1 MGEARE
7 MPQST
12 KHFPTQEDL
21 RSDAQPQG
29 QLGGGRYGDHSPRS
43 PGASQSPPP
52 ADELQGKALTQKL
65 RQRVMEEDPQS

>member
-1 MGEARE
+1 MGEARK

-21 RSDAQPQG
+21 LSDAQPQG
-29 QLGGGRYGDHSPRS
+29 QLGGGGYEDHSPRS
-43 PGASQSPPP
+43 PGASQSPP
-52 ADELQGKALTQKL
+52 AGKALTQKL